1 MGQRALRRTT
11 GTTSQ
16 TDRQAGGGWAEALLS
31 VLLLVVMSIT
41 QYDHREWSSMDVS
54 VELTD
59 EGVAHVDDV
68 IRTIYHYIH
77 MLRYGRHTCHTTQP
91 GRQAGGL

>member
-1 MGQRALRRTT
+1 
-11 GTTSQ
+11 
-16 TDRQAGGGWAEALLS
+16 
-31 VLLLVVMSIT
+31 
-41 QYDHREWSSMDVS
+41 MDVS

-77 MLRYGRHTCHTTQP
+77 MLRYGRTDITPHSQP
-91 GRQAGGL
+91 GRQAGSDDDLLLVWWCGGQP